1 MKTNRL
7 LSGLLCV
14 TLLGLTWGC
23 GGGTSV
29 DTAPLEA
36 AFASAPPEVKGPV
49 DQAVTALN
57 NREFLTG
64 ANALLTATKAGY
76 RDFTE
81 PQKTALYDI
90 VERIQVVMVENPE
103 IYSTEV
109 ESVFSELVPAI
120 EGKPPVRAPR
130 MDPTGPNP

>member
-7 LSGLLCV
+7 LSGLLCI

-29 DTAPLEA
+29 DTAPLES
-36 AFASAPPEVKGPV
+36 AFASAPPKVKGPV

-57 NREFLTG
+57 NRDFLTG

-81 PQKTALYDI
+81 PQKAALYGI
-90 VERIQVVMVENPE
+90 VERTQIVMVENPE
-103 IYSTEV
+103 LYSTEV
-109 ESVFSELVPAI
+109 EAVFSELVPAI
-120 EGKPPVRAPR
+120 EGKPPLRVPR
-130 MDPTGPNP
+130 MAPPGPNP